1 MTHEAPNTSNTSA
14 VAAPDS
20 VLLGVYLS
28 SRVIRLGTVSPDG
41 RLLSLRREQYLNQSG
56 QPVTGTALAAQLH
69 ALVSATFA
77 EQSERAP
84 VAAIG
89 VGLPGLVNQHTHRMV
104 TVTNAPSLGEVD
116 LFHEF
121 EREFKVPIAFENNAN
136 AAAWAEMSCGVAKGV
151 SDWLY
156 LSIGTGIGA
165 GLILDGKLRRGRS
178 GYAGEL
184 GHINIDPDGEQCA
197 CGSFGCLET
206 KTSVP
211 SIVRRTRARLRRDA
225 TSSLSRFDED
235 ELTYEAIIEA
245 AQAGDDLARLMMS
258 RTGHFLGMAVADLI
272 NVLNLSMV
280 VIGGAMGARP
290 LLIAGIIEEAH
301 RRAFAPAL
309 ADCQIVAS
317 QLGEEAGVI
326 GAALLASQ
334 ALMRAS
340 AP

>member
-1 MTHEAPNTSNTSA
+1 MTHEAPGTSNLPA
-14 VAAPDS
+14 GAAPDS

-28 SRVIRLGTVSPDG
+28 SRVIRIGTVSHDG
-41 RLLSLRREQYLNQSG
+41 RILSLRSEQYLSQSG
-56 QPVTGTALAAQLH
+56 QLVEGNALAEQLH
-69 ALVSATFA
+69 SLVSAEFS
-77 EQSERAP
+77 EQSEKAP

-104 TVTNAPSLGEVD
+104 TVTNAPSLGDVD
-116 LFHEF
+116 LFREF
-121 EREFKVPIAFENNAN
+121 EREFRVPVAFENNAN
-136 AAAWAEMSCGVAKGV
+136 ASAWAEMICGIAKGV

-165 GLILDGKLRRGRS
+165 GLVLDGKLRRGTS
-178 GYAGEL
+178 GYAGEV
-184 GHINIDPDGEQCA
+184 GHINIDPDGDQCA

-211 SIVRRTRARLRRDA
+211 NIVRRTRARLRRDA
-225 TSSLSRFDED
+225 TSSLSRFGE
-235 ELTYEAIIEA
+235 ENLTYEDIIAA

-258 RTGHFLGMAVADLI
+258 RTGHFIGMAVADMI

-280 VIGGAMGARP
+280 VIGGAPGARQF
-290 LLIAGIIEEAH
+290 LIPGIIEEAR
-301 RRAFAPAL
+301 RRAFAPAF
-309 ADCQIVAS
+309 ADCQIVAG

-326 GAALLASQ
+326 GAALLAGK
-334 ALMRAS
+334 AIMRAS